1 MPLEGFLHDVVFG
14 RKQTTKEPV
23 MATIEDVLGEFRKYK
38 AEAEATIAE
47 LRAQV
52 EAKAPA
58 VESGLEGAVDEIAQA
73 VQAFGGNALPAE
85 RVAVEAQQGAD
96 ASASASTE
104 PEAGS

>member
-38 AEAEATIAE
+38 AEAEATIAD

-85 RVAVEAQQGAD
+85 QAAIEAQRGVEATGA
-96 ASASASTE
+96 ASAE